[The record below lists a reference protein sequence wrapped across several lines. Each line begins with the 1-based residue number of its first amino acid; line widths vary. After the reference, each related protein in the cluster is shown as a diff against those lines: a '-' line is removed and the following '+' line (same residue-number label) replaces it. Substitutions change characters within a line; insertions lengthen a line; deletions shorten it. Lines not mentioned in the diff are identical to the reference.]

1 MLTLSMVLFGT
12 IGICRRF
19 IPLPSDVLACG
30 RGAMGGV
37 FLLLVLKAEGQ
48 GFRLKQ
54 VRRKSFFLLVLSG
67 VLIGV
72 NWILL
77 FEAYN
82 YTTVAVA
89 TLCYYMQP
97 VIIILLS
104 PVILKEKMKGKQI
117 LCAAVSVTGMVL
129 VSGAAGGGAIQNP
142 KGIALGLGAAVL
154 YASVVIMNKCITGFP
169 ALEKTIIQLF
179 RQPRSCC
186 RIWRYPERFTPMSCR
201 SWGSSCFS
209 SSELSTRES
218 PMRCILRRSSIFRP
232 GHAR

>member
-1 MLTLSMVLFGT
+1 MNYESGQSKSWIMLTLSMVLFGT

-82 YTTVAVA
+82 YTTVADA
-89 TLCYYMQP
+89 EPEGDRPGTWSCGTLC
-97 VIIILLS
+97 VGCDH
-104 PVILKEKMKGKQI
+104 E
-117 LCAAVSVTGMVL
+117 
-129 VSGAAGGGAIQNP
+129 
-142 KGIALGLGAAVL
+142 
-154 YASVVIMNKCITGFP
+154 
-169 ALEKTIIQLF
+169 
-179 RQPRSCC
+179 
-186 RIWRYPERFTPMSCR
+186 
-201 SWGSSCFS
+201 
-209 SSELSTRES
+209 
-218 PMRCILRRSSIFRP
+218 
-232 GHAR
+232 

>member
-48 GFRLKQ
+48 GVRLKQ

-104 PVILKEKMKGKQI
+104 PVILKEKMKK
-117 LCAAVSVTGMVL
+117 
-129 VSGAAGGGAIQNP
+129 
-142 KGIALGLGAAVL
+142 
-154 YASVVIMNKCITGFP
+154 
-169 ALEKTIIQLF
+169 
-179 RQPRSCC
+179 
-186 RIWRYPERFTPMSCR
+186 
-201 SWGSSCFS
+201 
-209 SSELSTRES
+209 
-218 PMRCILRRSSIFRP
+218 
-232 GHAR
+232 